1 MERAARLQ
9 ALAKPE
15 VEQRLTYLEQFRI
28 EDAGLFNIGA
38 ARIAV
43 LRSWGVETAAEIDE
57 EKVGSIPGFGRN
69 LTERLVNWAQLPI
82 HSSHIGRVVLSAGI
96 LGAPMKI
103 MLSVLMVLLPVVA
116 IAQEGGYER
125 DTIIADGPIIYGT
138 GMNDADRA
146 KAWKRFFM
154 QMVDANVRQQ
164 GPDTLGIK
172 LARRC
177 PPGQDFCTQSVAA
190 NLVGIGGIQE
200 PRRVLVMVA
209 TALHDEHQQVMRM
222 VCTWPAENK
231 RVCRDWDTGR
241 LMPDKPQ

>member
-1 MERAARLQ
+1 
-9 ALAKPE
+9 
-15 VEQRLTYLEQFRI
+15 
-28 EDAGLFNIGA
+28 
-38 ARIAV
+38 
-43 LRSWGVETAAEIDE
+43 
-57 EKVGSIPGFGRN
+57 
-69 LTERLVNWAQLPI
+69 
-82 HSSHIGRVVLSAGI
+82 
-96 LGAPMKI
+96 MKI
-103 MLSVLMVLLPVVA
+103 NLSVLMVLLPVIA
-116 IAQEGGYER
+116 IAQDRSYEQ

-177 PPGQDFCTQSVAA
+177 PPGQEFCTQSVAA

-231 RVCRDWDTGR
+231 RVCRDWDTGK